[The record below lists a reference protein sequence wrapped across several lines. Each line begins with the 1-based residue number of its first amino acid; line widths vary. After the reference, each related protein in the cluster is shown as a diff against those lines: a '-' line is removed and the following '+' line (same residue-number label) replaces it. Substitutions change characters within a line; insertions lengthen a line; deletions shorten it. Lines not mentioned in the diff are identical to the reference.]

1 MIRHSSQIV
10 ALLYAHSI
18 HPSSRS
24 KTLVRSA
31 RVRRQPAGPTA
42 TLTDTRPRDDDATRT
57 HGRRVV
63 LACARRIHPRTI
75 FVNVFVGV
83 FVGVSDRIDS
93 PV

>member
-10 ALLYAHSI
+10 ALLYARGS
-18 HPSSRS
+18 HPSSRL

-31 RVRRQPAGPTA
+31 RVRRQPASPTA

-57 HGRRVV
+57 HRRRVV
-63 LACARRIHPRTI
+63 LARARQIHPRT
-75 FVNVFVGV
+75 VDPFVGV
-83 FVGVSDRIDS
+83 FVGVIDRIGS